1 MLVYY
6 DAGNMNMMAIKFFP
20 FLKKKR
26 LTTVHSGLNEVS
38 ALARLTLYENLFIW
52 EEKHVHYPL

>member
-6 DAGNMNMMAIKFFP
+6 DAGNMNMMAIKV
-20 FLKKKR
+20 FLFLQKKR
-26 LTTVHSGLNEVS
+26 LTTVHSGLNKM
-38 ALARLTLYENLFIW
+38 LARLTLYENLFIW